1 MNNIRFLHM
10 HGMKQFFPISL
21 LLIIGTF
28 GQLQAQITSVG
39 CDSMALVV
47 NVGSQETALN
57 LYHPGGYLTWPPSE
71 NVMEWLFTDE
81 EGNVVHEETLIDNN
95 FVSFGHNVP
104 ITDTLFVSVLLT
116 NDSSIYYDGNPVA
129 CLIEDYLTWEEE
141 EIIPGTVM
149 GSWTLGGAVG
159 TYAGEPSNIGDAPGG
174 VIVSIYP
181 NPVSNELRI
190 SGTSGPWRISNSLG
204 QIQSRGIQIQGDD
217 IVLDTSAWSE
227 GLYIFQSQQKAA
239 FIVQH

>member
-1 MNNIRFLHM
+1 
-10 HGMKQFFPISL
+10 MKNAL
-21 LLIIGTF
+21 LLTFALLLMLGTA

-57 LYHPGGYLTWPPSE
+57 LYHPGGYLTWPNTE

-81 EGNVVHEETLIDNN
+81 EGNVVHEETLVDNN

-129 CLIEDYLTWEEE
+129 CLIEDYLTWEET
-141 EIIPGTVM
+141 EIA
-149 GSWTLGGAVG
+149 GSFFGNWTLGGAVG
-159 TYAGEPSNIGDAPGG
+159 TYAGEPSSIGTVALGFAPTTRQL
-174 VIVSIYP
+174 VSIVDITGREVNPEP
-181 NPVSNELRI
+181 NQLLFFI
-190 SGTSGPWRISNSLG
+190 Y
-204 QIQSRGIQIQGDD
+204 DD
-217 IVLDTSAWSE
+217 GKVE
-227 GLYIFQSQQKAA
+227 KRYE
-239 FIVQH
+239 VRY

>member
-1 MNNIRFLHM
+1 MKNFLT
-10 HGMKQFFPISL
+10 L
-21 LLIIGTF
+21 LFLAF
-28 GQLQAQITSVG
+28 VSSVSAQITSVG

-81 EGNVVHEETLIDNN
+81 EGNVVHEETLIDEN

-104 ITDTLFVSVLLT
+104 ITDTMFVSVLLT

-129 CLIEDYLTWEEE
+129 CLIEDYLTWEET
-141 EIIPGTVM
+141 EIIPGTFI

-159 TYAGEPSNIGDAPGG
+159 TYAGEPSNIGEVAFGFPAAARKL
-174 VIVSIYP
+174 VSIVDITGREVNPEP
-181 NPVSNELRI
+181 NQL
-190 SGTSGPWRISNSLG
+190 L
-204 QIQSRGIQIQGDD
+204 
-217 IVLDTSAWSE
+217 
-227 GLYIFQSQQKAA
+227 F
-239 FIVQH
+239 FIYNDGSVEKWYVIR

>member
-1 MNNIRFLHM
+1 MNTFPLLQVNT
-10 HGMKQFFPISL
+10 MKQLLPISL
-21 LLIIGTF
+21 FLIIGTV
-28 GQLQAQITSVG
+28 GQLQAQVTSVG

-81 EGNVVHEETLIDNN
+81 EGNVVHEETLIDEN

-104 ITDTLFVSVLLT
+104 ITDTMFVSVLLT

-141 EIIPGTVM
+141 EIIPGSFV
-149 GSWTLGGAVG
+149 GSWTLGGALG
-159 TYAGEPSNIGDAPGG
+159 TYAGEPSHIGEVAFGFPSMARKL
-174 VIVSIYP
+174 VSIVDITGREVNPEP
-181 NPVSNELRI
+181 NQLLFFIYDDGSVEKRYVLLR
-190 SGTSGPWRISNSLG
+190 
-204 QIQSRGIQIQGDD
+204 Q
-217 IVLDTSAWSE
+217 
-227 GLYIFQSQQKAA
+227 
-239 FIVQH
+239 

>member
-1 MNNIRFLHM
+1 M
-10 HGMKQFFPISL
+10 L
-21 LLIIGTF
+21 LMLGTF

-39 CDSMALVV
+39 CDSMSLVV

-71 NVMEWLFTDE
+71 NVMDWLFTDQ
-81 EGNVVHEETLIDNN
+81 EGNVVHEETLVDNN

-129 CLIEDYLTWEEE
+129 CLIEDYLTWQET
-141 EIIPGTVM
+141 EIAGSFF

-159 TYAGEPSNIGDAPGG
+159 TYAGEPSSIGTVALEFAPTTRQL
-174 VIVSIYP
+174 VSIVDITGRAVNPKP
-181 NPVSNELRI
+181 NQLLFFI
-190 SGTSGPWRISNSLG
+190 Y
-204 QIQSRGIQIQGDD
+204 DD
-217 IVLDTSAWSE
+217 GKVE
-227 GLYIFQSQQKAA
+227 KRYE
-239 FIVQH
+239 VRY

>member
-1 MNNIRFLHM
+1 
-10 HGMKQFFPISL
+10 MKNAL
-21 LLIIGTF
+21 LLTFALLLMLGTA

-57 LYHPGGYLTWPPSE
+57 LYHPGGYLTWPNTE

-81 EGNVVHEETLIDNN
+81 EGNVVHEETLVDNN

-129 CLIEDYLTWEEE
+129 CLIEDYLTWEET
-141 EIIPGTVM
+141 EIA
-149 GSWTLGGAVG
+149 GSFFGNWTLGGAVG
-159 TYAGEPSNIGDAPGG
+159 TYAGEPSSIGTVALGFAPTTRQL
-174 VIVSIYP
+174 VSIVDITGRAVNPKP
-181 NPVSNELRI
+181 NQLLFFI
-190 SGTSGPWRISNSLG
+190 Y
-204 QIQSRGIQIQGDD
+204 DD
-217 IVLDTSAWSE
+217 GYVEKRYSVD
-227 GLYIFQSQQKAA
+227 
-239 FIVQH
+239 

>member
-1 MNNIRFLHM
+1 
-10 HGMKQFFPISL
+10 MKNAL
-21 LLIIGTF
+21 LLTFALLLMLGTA

-57 LYHPGGYLTWPPSE
+57 LYHPGGYLTWPNTE

-81 EGNVVHEETLIDNN
+81 EGNVVHEETLVDNN

-129 CLIEDYLTWEEE
+129 CLIEDYLTWEET
-141 EIIPGTVM
+141 EIA
-149 GSWTLGGAVG
+149 GSFFGNWTLGGAVG
-159 TYAGEPSNIGDAPGG
+159 TYAGEPSSIGTVALGFAPTTRQL
-174 VIVSIYP
+174 VSIVDITGRAVNPKP
-181 NPVSNELRI
+181 NQLLFFI
-190 SGTSGPWRISNSLG
+190 Y
-204 QIQSRGIQIQGDD
+204 DD
-217 IVLDTSAWSE
+217 GYVEKRYLVD
-227 GLYIFQSQQKAA
+227 
-239 FIVQH
+239 